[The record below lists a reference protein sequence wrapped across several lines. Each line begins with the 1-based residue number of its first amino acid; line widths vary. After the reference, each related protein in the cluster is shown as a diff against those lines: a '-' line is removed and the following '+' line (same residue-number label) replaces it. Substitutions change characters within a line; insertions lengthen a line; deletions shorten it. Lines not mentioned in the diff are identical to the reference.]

1 MMRQLLGLRQWMM
14 WALLALV
21 CLQTLT
27 VVHRIVHKESVADR
41 VTQTLQ
47 DLAVAQQKP
56 THLPSSPAEETLF
69 FADLWGEHK
78 SLTDC
83 QLFDQAC
90 PDALQHALYI
100 DSYIPAPAIWL
111 GLALLERFALF
122 ERFYAARGPPVITLT

>member
-27 VVHRIVHKESVADR
+27 VVHRIVHKESAAQR
-41 VTQTLQ
+41 LTQTLQ

-56 THLPSSPAEETLF
+56 TNSPSNPAEVTPF

-90 PDALQHALYI
+90 PDALQHALFI
-100 DSYIPAPAIWL
+100 DSYISPPAIRMGAL
-111 GLALLERFALF
+111 LLERFALF
-122 ERFYAARGPPVITLT
+122 ERFYAARGPPVFALI

>member
-1 MMRQLLGLRQWMM
+1 MMRPLLGLRHWMM

-56 THLPSSPAEETLF
+56 TNSPSNQVEKTPF

-90 PDALQHALYI
+90 PDALQHALHI
-100 DSYIPAPAIWL
+100 DSYMPPPAVWL
-111 GLALLERFALF
+111 GAVLLERFALF
-122 ERFYAARGPPVITLT
+122 ERFYAARGPPVRSLI

>member
-1 MMRQLLGLRQWMM
+1 MMRQLSGLRQWIM
-14 WALLALV
+14 WLLLALV

-27 VVHRIVHKESVADR
+27 AVHRIVHQESVAQR
-41 VTQTLQ
+41 VTQTLLDQ
-47 DLAVAQQKP
+47 TVVYQKP
-56 THLPSSPAEETLF
+56 TSSLTSTSDASKF

-90 PDALQHALYI
+90 PDALQHALHI
-100 DSYIPAPAIWL
+100 DSFIPPPAIWS

-122 ERFYAARGPPVITLT
+122 ERFYSARGPPVITLI

>member
-14 WALLALV
+14 LALLALV

-90 PDALQHALYI
+90 PDALQHALHI

-122 ERFYAARGPPVITLT
+122 ERFYAARGPPVITLI

>member
-56 THLPSSPAEETLF
+56 THSPSSPAEETLF

-122 ERFYAARGPPVITLT
+122 ERFYAARGPPVITLI

>member
-1 MMRQLLGLRQWMM
+1 MMRQLCDLRRWLM

-27 VVHRIVHKESVADR
+27 VVHRIVHRESAAQR
-41 VTQTLQ
+41 VTHTLQ

-56 THLPSSPAEETLF
+56 TNSPSNPAEVTPF

-90 PDALQHALYI
+90 PDALQHALHI

-111 GLALLERFALF
+111 GLVLLERFALF
-122 ERFYAARGPPVITLT
+122 ERFYSAQGPPVITLI

>member
-1 MMRQLLGLRQWMM
+1 MMRQLCDLRRWLM

-27 VVHRIVHKESVADR
+27 FVHRIVHRESAAQR
-41 VTQTLQ
+41 VTHTLQ

-56 THLPSSPAEETLF
+56 TNSPSSPAEVTPF
-69 FADLWGEHK
+69 FVDLWGEHK

-90 PDALQHALYI
+90 PDALQHALFI
-100 DSYIPAPAIWL
+100 DSYISPPAIRMGAL
-111 GLALLERFALF
+111 LLERFALF
-122 ERFYAARGPPVITLT
+122 ERFYAARGPPVFALI

>member
-1 MMRQLLGLRQWMM
+1 MRQLSGLRQWIM
-14 WALLALV
+14 WLLLALV

-27 VVHRIVHKESVADR
+27 AVHRIVHQESVAQR
-41 VTQTLQ
+41 VTQTLLDQ
-47 DLAVAQQKP
+47 TVVYQKP
-56 THLPSSPAEETLF
+56 TSSLTSTSDASKF
-69 FADLWGEHK
+69 FEDLWVEHK

-90 PDALQHALYI
+90 PDALQHALHI

-122 ERFYAARGPPVITLT
+122 ERFYSARGPPVITLI

>member
-47 DLAVAQQKP
+47 DLAVAQQRP
-56 THLPSSPAEETLF
+56 THLPSSTAEETLF

-90 PDALQHALYI
+90 PDALQHALHI

-111 GLALLERFALF
+111 SLVLLERFALF
-122 ERFYAARGPPVITLT
+122 ERFYAARGPPVRSLI